1 MVTRPDSLQPHD
13 LMTAVRK
20 TNFDNEEL
28 QDLIDILLNKQQNSP
43 MVQNGSW
50 VDPQT
55 NEMKQLQR
63 ALEESGKALEFEQV
77 YSHAPNRR
85 NVGGCF
91 DFYHFYSPM
100 KTSYRL
106 RKQLR
111 LYMLKVVLEESAK
124 IA

>member
-1 MVTRPDSLQPHD
+1 MTRPDSLQPQD

-77 YSHAPNRR
+77 YSHAPNKRHFWI
-85 NVGGCF
+85 CF
-91 DFYHFYSPM
+91 DFYCTM
-100 KTSYRL
+100 ITSYRVRL
-106 RKQLR
+106 RKQNCDY
-111 LYMLKVVLEESAK
+111 YMLKVVMEESAK
-124 IA
+124 NA

>member
-1 MVTRPDSLQPHD
+1 MTRPDSLQPQD

-77 YSHAPNRR
+77 E
-85 NVGGCF
+85 
-91 DFYHFYSPM
+91 
-100 KTSYRL
+100 RL
-106 RKQLR
+106 GLFRFLPPSNNKL
-111 LYMLKVVLEESAK
+111 
-124 IA
+124 

>member
-1 MVTRPDSLQPHD
+1 MTIPDSLQPQD

-77 YSHAPNRR
+77 YIIGDILRIFGIGSRLFCL
-85 NVGGCF
+85 CF
-91 DFYHFYSPM
+91 DSQCF
-100 KTSYRL
+100 
-106 RKQLR
+106 
-111 LYMLKVVLEESAK
+111 
-124 IA
+124 

>member
-1 MVTRPDSLQPHD
+1 MVTRPDSLQPQD

-77 YSHAPNRR
+77 YSLTIQIEEY
-85 NVGGCF
+85 VWVCF
-91 DFYHFYSPM
+91 DFCRSIV
-100 KTSYRL
+100 TS
-106 RKQLR
+106 
-111 LYMLKVVLEESAK
+111 
-124 IA
+124 

>member
-1 MVTRPDSLQPHD
+1 
-13 LMTAVRK
+13 MTAVRK

-77 YSHAPNRR
+77 YSHAPNKR
-85 NVGGCF
+85 NVWGCF
-91 DFYHFYSPM
+91 DFYRPII
-100 KTSYRL
+100 TT
-106 RKQLR
+106 
-111 LYMLKVVLEESAK
+111 
-124 IA
+124 

>member
-1 MVTRPDSLQPHD
+1 MVTRPDSLQPQD

-85 NVGGCF
+85 NVWVCF
-91 DFYHFYSPM
+91 DFYCPEI
-100 KTSYRL
+100 TSYRL
-106 RKQLR
+106 RKQNCCH
-111 LYMLKVVLEESAK
+111 YMLKVVMEESAK